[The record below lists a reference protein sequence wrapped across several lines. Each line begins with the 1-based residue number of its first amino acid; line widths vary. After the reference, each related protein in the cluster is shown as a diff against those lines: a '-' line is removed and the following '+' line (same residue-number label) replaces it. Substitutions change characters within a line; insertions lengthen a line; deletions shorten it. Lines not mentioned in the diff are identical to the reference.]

1 MGDCVRNRILRNVS
15 TGESVNKFGACNVMV
30 SAIGVALTLFT
41 RGTALRDDQG
51 VPDQIGAAYANED
64 ALIVKILAGRAELFM
79 ALVGP
84 HQRTVYATA
93 LSLLGNKDDAEDVVQ
108 NALLKAFSRLSQFR
122 RESAFGTWLIQITIN
137 EVRMRWRRDRRVE
150 MISLGNTSDDDA
162 TYVPMDFQD
171 WREIPSEALERI
183 EVRETL
189 LKALAS
195 IAQRYREAFVL
206 RDIQELSITET
217 ASVLGISRGA
227 VKTRL
232 RRARLMLRDILA
244 PGLGQDGRLGWSVR
258 EVTKPWG

>member
-1 MGDCVRNRILRNVS
+1 MELVR
-15 TGESVNKFGACNVMV
+15 
-30 SAIGVALTLFT
+30 
-41 RGTALRDDQG
+41 
-51 VPDQIGAAYANED
+51 
-64 ALIVKILAGRAELFM
+64 
-79 ALVGP
+79 P

-93 LSLLGNKDDAEDVVQ
+93 LSLLANKDDAEDVVQ
-108 NALLKAFSRLSQFR
+108 NALLKGFSRLNQFR

-150 MISLGNTSDDDA
+150 MISLGHTSETEAD
-162 TYVPMDFQD
+162 YVPKDFQD
-171 WREIPSEALERI
+171 WREIPSAALERA

-195 IAQRYREAFVL
+195 IAEQYREAFVL

-217 ASVLGISRGA
+217 ATVLGISRGA

-258 EVTKPWG
+258 EVAKPWE